1 MKQYVLLA
9 AFCFLYGLM
18 GIGCGPAIDGSSQQD
33 STSAS
38 IPHEAPPSGEVSAE
52 DVETSAK
59 RCVASCSAVSI
70 STGAACAP
78 VRGTAR
84 TTFIGGCKKACQ
96 WATEDAEGQAAQSG
110 CRVTTCSEKCR

>member
-1 MKQYVLLA
+1 MKQYILLA

-18 GIGCGPAIDGSSQQD
+18 GCGPAVDESSQQD
-33 STSAS
+33 STSAGIS
-38 IPHEAPPSGEVSAE
+38 QEAPPSNEVSAE

-59 RCVASCSAVSI
+59 RCIVSCSAVSV

-78 VRGTAR
+78 VRGSAR
-84 TTFIGGCKKACQ
+84 TKVFGGCKKACQ

-110 CRVTTCSEKCR
+110 CRLTTCAEECH